1 MINRL
6 TGLIYQK
13 GVVPM
18 PPLVRFILLRLLL
31 VPITLIVVTASLMGL
46 LTVIPAQVRAMQ
58 YLPTRVLQETYNL
71 NMDELRLVTERYIQ
85 LHHLDDPF
93 PLQYAD
99 WVVGVFTHNGA
110 YSPTAK
116 GDALDAL
123 LRRTPVTAELTLYS
137 LLLFIPL
144 GIISGLRAGWWQG
157 ERRDS
162 RFRLEAYL
170 ATSLPPFITALILL
184 SIFYVFLGWFP
195 PGRLATEV
203 SQQVLSPSFHHF
215 TGLMTIDGLL
225 NGRFDVFLDS
235 VRHLVLPVITVSLL
249 YWATL
254 GRIVRTTIIGER
266 RKEYLTAARSRGIPE
281 RRLLW
286 RHALR
291 NVLSPA
297 LSSTALSA
305 ASLFTGIFM
314 VEIIFDLKG
323 VADLVV
329 SSSKIGLDV
338 PIAMGFCLYS
348 VCVVLVI
355 MFVLDVLRA
364 ILDPRS
370 RESMIYGETSY

>member
-1 MINRL
+1 MD
-6 TGLIYQK
+6 Q
-13 GVVPM
+13 
-18 PPLVRFILLRLLL
+18 LR
-31 VPITLIVVTASLMGL
+31 VA
-46 LTVIPAQVRAMQ
+46 
-58 YLPTRVLQETYNL
+58 
-71 NMDELRLVTERYIQ
+71 TERYIQ

-99 WVVGVFTHNGA
+99 WVVGIVTHNGA

-116 GDALDAL
+116 GDAIDAL
-123 LRRTPVTAELTLYS
+123 LKRTPITAELTLYS
-137 LLLFIPL
+137 LLLFIPF
-144 GIISGLRAGWWQG
+144 GVISGLRAGWWQG
-157 ERRDS
+157 ERRDR
-162 RFRLEAYL
+162 RFRLEAYI
-170 ATSLPPFITALILL
+170 ATSLPPFILALVLL

-195 PGRLATEV
+195 PGRLTTDF
-203 SQQVLSPSFHHF
+203 SQQVLAPTFHHF
-215 TGLMTIDGLL
+215 TGLMTIDSLL
-225 NGRFDVFLDS
+225 NGRFDITLDS
-235 VRHLVLPVITVSLL
+235 IRHLILPVITVSLL

-254 GRIVRTTIIGER
+254 GRIVRSTIIEER

-297 LSSTALSA
+297 LSSTALAA

-329 SSSKIGLDV
+329 QSSQIGMDV

-370 RESMIYGETSY
+370 RESMVYGETTD